1 MKTKTKKKIINSQ
14 NQLFY
19 KIDQES
25 VELKDLSKELARTSK
40 INNQKSPPRKE
51 KLSLKE
57 CIKKLNYLSN
67 LKIRKNY
74 NCTPVK
80 YENYIVEYLLNNAD
94 CHLVSI
100 FKEKMLTDYVDE
112 FLRREYN
119 INECKERIPKFSIY
133 YKNYLQFFCKP
144 TYNNFKFNDLIQ
156 NYGEKKAELY
166 YKDHYQG
173 GLTNEDEDNG
183 FEESSSDETTNK
195 ENEYEFNENGEI
207 FNKIVKEKLD
217 NVTVMT
223 TINTTG
229 NNTINLNINNEK
241 IEVFSENKAEVSND
255 TTINDIMEDIKKEIK
270 KIKNKKKDSIKNKF
284 KNSYKKI
291 LNYSLKN
298 QEKSKENKSH
308 KNISIEPRKKATSKD
323 YSKKNMLSKE
333 KKDIYK
339 DKDKEKINLGDKI
352 FNQKIKSQLFKYNV
366 ESHKINKNN
375 LNKMTHNKIQKILKK
390 RYSKNIYNN
399 IYNNQNY
406 NFNYKFNYNKESHI
420 NLKNTSSNKK
430 SPENKQIKKNS
441 ISGLS
446 NKKLKYRSRNN
457 FGTLYKNI
465 TAGTNTTTNKNTNN
479 NYQTTHFNKNSLS
492 NLVQF
497 GNNVFKTMN
506 FMQTAH
512 HQRTNSQ
519 LIKKKNLE
527 KNKNKFQVPN
537 AHPDKKTSSLKML
550 VTDSGNP
557 NLLKPT
563 IKIKKNEKL
572 KSKTSNCNINNKNIL
587 INNNGNNINN
597 KITVTTNNY
606 FNNLN
611 NRYNKNT
618 LKKTYVDSSDSL
630 TMNNQNYSNF
640 ANQMSAQQLIYNS
653 VQSESIEK
661 NYLNNNY
668 HAKSNGNLMQIAL
681 SLLIENNSPNKHM
694 NQHIKNSICGINNST
709 SINNNNNN
717 KLIKANIINQK
728 NNRKSYSNLN
738 SGTQYSI
745 NINNQ
750 ININI
755 NNKGNNKSGN
765 FKGSK
770 IKTKSNKKNININQ
784 RGGIQQKKN
793 ISKKKTVINTNSNN
807 KRLLDIPGLNN
818 KIKIRTRNYNI
829 SSLNNGL
836 TQNYHY
842 IYNDKNDKII
852 KGYQTKS
859 VSNLNDLINHN
870 KQLISLYK
878 SMSKS
883 KSKDK
888 K

>member
-1 MKTKTKKKIINSQ
+1 MRTKTKKKIFNSQ

-19 KIDQES
+19 NIDQES
-25 VELKDLSKELARTSK
+25 VDLKDLSKELKRTSK
-40 INNQKSPPRKE
+40 INNQKLSPKSG
-51 KLSLKE
+51 KFSLKD

-67 LKIRKNY
+67 LKIRKKY
-74 NCTPVK
+74 NCTRVK
-80 YENYIVEYLLNNAD
+80 YENYIIEYLLNNAD

-119 INECKERIPKFSIY
+119 ITECKDRIPKFSIY
-133 YKNYLQFFCKP
+133 YKNYLLFFCKP

-173 GLTNEDEDNG
+173 GLTNDDEDNG
-183 FEESSSDETTNK
+183 FEESSSDESTNK
-195 ENEYEFNENGEI
+195 ENEYEFNNNNGEI

-255 TTINDIMEDIKKEIK
+255 TTLNDIMEDIKKETK
-270 KIKNKKKDSIKNKF
+270 KIKNRKKEAIKNKF

-298 QEKSKENKSH
+298 QEKSKDNKSH
-308 KNISIEPRKKATSKD
+308 KNISLEPKKKTSSKD
-323 YSKKNMLSKE
+323 YSKKIILSKE

-339 DKDKEKINLGDKI
+339 DKVFGADKI
-352 FNQKIKSQLFKYNV
+352 FNQKIKSQIFKYNV

-375 LNKMTHNKIQKILKK
+375 INKMTHSKIQKILKK

-399 IYNNQNY
+399 LYNNQNY
-406 NFNYKFNYNKESHI
+406 NFNYNLNRESNI
-420 NLKNTSSNKK
+420 NLRNTSSNIK
-430 SPENKQIKKNS
+430 SPENRQNKKNS
-441 ISGLS
+441 VSGLS
-446 NKKLKYRSRNN
+446 NKKIKYRSRNN
-457 FGTLYKNI
+457 FGSLYKNI
-465 TAGTNTTTNKNTNN
+465 TVGTNTSTNKNTNIN
-479 NYQTTHFNKNSLS
+479 FQTTHIYKNSLS
-492 NLVQF
+492 NLAHF

-519 LIKKKNLE
+519 LIKKQNLE
-527 KNKNKFQVPN
+527 KNKNKLQVPN
-537 AHPDKKTSSLKML
+537 MRQDKKTSSLKML

-557 NLLKPT
+557 NHIKPA

-572 KSKTSNCNINNKNIL
+572 KSKVSNGSINNRNNNNII
-587 INNNGNNINN
+587 INNNENNLNN

-606 FNNLN
+606 FSNLN

-618 LKKTYVDSSDSL
+618 MKKTFADSNDSL
-630 TMNNQNYSNF
+630 TVNNQNYSNF
-640 ANQMSAQQLIYNS
+640 ANQMSTQQLIYNS
-653 VQSESIEK
+653 EQSDTLDK
-661 NYLNNNY
+661 NYINNNY
-668 HAKSNGNLMQIAL
+668 HTKSNGNLMQIAL
-681 SLLIENNSPNKHM
+681 SLLIESNSPNKQI
-694 NQHIKNSICGINNST
+694 NQNIKNSISGINNNT
-709 SINNNNNN
+709 SINNNNQ
-717 KLIKANIINQK
+717 LIKANIINQK
-728 NNRKSYSNLN
+728 NNRNSYTNIN
-738 SGTQYSI
+738 AGAQYNI

-765 FKGSK
+765 NILRGSK
-770 IKTKSNKKNININQ
+770 IKNKNNKKNIHIN
-784 RGGIQQKKN
+784 QKKN
-793 ISKKKTVINTNSNN
+793 FLKKKTSIYTNSNN
-807 KRLLDIPGLNN
+807 NKILNIPGLNNN

-829 SSLNNGL
+829 SSINNGF
-836 TQNYHY
+836 TQNYN
-842 IYNDKNDKII
+842 YNSKNEKII
-852 KGYQTKS
+852 RGYHTKS
-859 VSNLNDLINHN
+859 VSNLTDLINHN

-883 KSKDK
+883 KSKEK